1 MTADQIKAL
10 VERLRYGTYAYAELD
25 QAATKAADAIEAL
38 SLENQ
43 RLRVE
48 SLTRKQIEDIAGACL
63 ETPRFHLFMQYVDHA
78 FSKVKS

>member
-1 MTADQIKAL
+1 MTADEIKAL
-10 VERLRYGTYAYAELD
+10 VERLKSKRKMHLANASDIECLD
-25 QAATKAADAIEAL
+25 ALETL

-48 SLTRKQIEDIAGACL
+48 SLTRKQIEDIAGACM